1 MATWSIARLP
11 PGHPSDVFTR
21 RSTRALA
28 IALALSVM
36 LHLLWSL
43 WPAEDTTTPERP
55 ALMATLTE
63 MPAPPAVTPPP
74 PQKSPTRPR
83 RPTSRLVTAPADAKA
98 VSAEPEPAA
107 AAPAAPAPAPAPA
120 VEPPPVVIAA
130 PAPEPAVPPAKV
142 LPPRLDLAYK
152 VFMGT
157 QGFLVGDATYR
168 FEHEGDTYRISTVAQ
183 ARGLAALIVQ
193 GRGKVES
200 RGRIT
205 PQGLVP
211 STFEVER
218 GRPDRR
224 EIATFDWDSKVVTLH
239 EQKTA
244 PLDALTFDPLTVL
257 WQSYFTPPSGDKYS
271 FSVAT
276 TRRVIHYD
284 VTREGEERIAW
295 PHGEVDTVRWHR
307 KSEDNKIEAWFW
319 LAPSL
324 HYIPIKIRVTQ
335 TARGT
340 LEVMLDAIRADASTT
355 PDADVDLPTVPP
367 TVERIDPFAAHGQ

>member
-1 MATWSIARLP
+1 MAFPSIARMP
-11 PGHPSDVFTR
+11 AGRPSDVFTR

-28 IALALSVM
+28 IALVLSIA

-43 WPAEDTTTPERP
+43 WPADDAAQPERP
-55 ALMATLTE
+55 VLSATLTE
-63 MPAPPAVTPPP
+63 MPAPPPVASPPP
-74 PQKSPTRPR
+74 PTPAPRAR
-83 RPTSRLVTAPADAKA
+83 RPTSRLVPARPD
-98 VSAEPEPAA
+98 
-107 AAPAAPAPAPAPA
+107 APAPAAEAESSASAAATQPAPEPA
-120 VEPPPVVIAA
+120 PPPVVIAA
-130 PAPEPAVPPAKV
+130 PAATPAPAVPPAKV

-157 QGFLVGDATYR
+157 EGFLVGDATYR
-168 FEHEGDTYRISTVAQ
+168 SEHEGDTYSISTVAQ
-183 ARGLAALIVQ
+183 ARGLAALIVH

-205 PQGLVP
+205 PAGLVP
-211 STFEVER
+211 SSFEVER
-218 GRPDRR
+218 GRPDKR

-244 PLDALTFDPLTVL
+244 PLDELTFDPLTVL
-257 WQSYFTPPSGDKYS
+257 WQSYFTPPTGDRYS

-276 TRRVIHYD
+276 TRRVYHYD

-307 KSEDNKIEAWFW
+307 KSEDSKTEAWFW

-340 LEVMLDAIRADASTT
+340 LEVMLDAIRTDESPT
-355 PDADVDLPTVPP
+355 PDADVALPTVPP
-367 TVERIDPFAAHGQ
+367 TVERVDPFAAHGQ

>member
-1 MATWSIARLP
+1 MALSSIARMP
-11 PGHPSDVFTR
+11 TGHPSDVFTR

-28 IALALSVM
+28 IALVLSIALHFV
-36 LHLLWSL
+36 WSL
-43 WPAEDTTTPERP
+43 WPVDDAVQPERP
-55 ALMATLTE
+55 VLSATLTE
-63 MPAPPAVTPPP
+63 MPAPPPVASPPP
-74 PQKSPTRPR
+74 PKTPARTR
-83 RPTSRLVTAPADAKA
+83 RPTSRLVPAR
-98 VSAEPEPAA
+98 PEA
-107 AAPAAPAPAPAPA
+107 AAPAAEAESSAAAPATQKAPEPAPA
-120 VEPPPVVIAA
+120 PVVIAA
-130 PAPEPAVPPAKV
+130 PAAPPAPVAPPAKV

-183 ARGLAALIVQ
+183 ARGLAALIVH

-205 PQGLVP
+205 PAGLVP
-211 STFEVER
+211 GSFEVER

-224 EIATFDWDSKVVTLH
+224 EIATFDWNSKVVTLH

-244 PLDALTFDPLTVL
+244 PLDELTFDPLTVL
-257 WQSYFTPPSGDKYS
+257 WQSYFTPPTGDRYS

-276 TRRVIHYD
+276 TRRIYHYD

-307 KSEDNKIEAWFW
+307 KSEDSKTEAWFW

-324 HYIPIKIRVTQ
+324 HYIPVKIRVTQ

-340 LEVMLDAIRADASTT
+340 VEVMLDAIRTDAS
-355 PDADVDLPTVPP
+355 PSPEADVDLPTVPP
-367 TVERIDPFAAHGQ
+367 TVERVDPFAAHGQ